1 MSGAFAK
8 NRMSLAISVQI
19 IRALGHTTD
28 RYTDRH
34 YSINIYKTRGMPVT
48 NLVQINPLTRI
59 INKLMCRGWD
69 SNKFY

>member
-8 NRMSLAISVQI
+8 NRMSLALSVQI
-19 IRALGHTTD
+19 IRVLRQTTNKQ
-28 RYTDRH
+28 TDRH

-59 INKLMCRGWD
+59 IN
-69 SNKFY
+69 